1 MRHQS
6 LTALALTLAAALPV
20 QSTHAAGNTPDDAPG
35 AAKLAQ
41 EVQQM
46 REQLQQM
53 QALYGR
59 RIQSLENRLAQAE
72 SQTQSQAGSAEKAA
86 VQAQS
91 SAAEASAASQAAAQN
106 REPARSNAFNPDIS
120 LILTGTYNN
129 LKQRP
134 ETYQI
139 TGFTPTLGNVGPGSR
154 GFSLGE
160 TELVLTANVDPDWRG
175 TAIASLKPE
184 GGVDME
190 NAFIESLGLGHGLN
204 LKAGRFYSGL
214 GYLNEQHAHAW
225 DFVDAP
231 LAYKAFL
238 GNQFAQ
244 DGVQLRWLA
253 PTDTFLEL
261 GLEAGRG
268 QSFPSTNRDKN
279 GNTTGIVFA
288 HLGGDIGASNAWR
301 AGLSY
306 LGTSPRDRA
315 FNDTDS
321 TSTAVSDSF
330 SGKSRLWVLDG
341 VWKWAPN
348 GNADVTNFTLQGEYF
363 RRRESG
369 DLASTSLVGS
379 CAGACSGGYSSAQ
392 SGWYLQGVYQFMPRW
407 RAGLRH
413 DQLNV
418 GTVNIGLADSGV
430 LGSADFPV
438 LASHNPTR
446 NTLMLDYSPSEFS
459 RFRLQLARDESGLGR
474 TDNQVFLQY
483 IQSLGTHGAHK
494 F

>member
-1 MRHQS
+1 MRNLS
-6 LTALALTLAAALPV
+6 LTALALALAAAFPA
-20 QSTHAAGNTPDDAPG
+20 QAAGNATGDAQ
-35 AAKLAQ
+35 LAQ
-41 EVQQM
+41 EVKQM

-53 QALYGR
+53 QAQYER
-59 RIQSLENRLAQAE
+59 RIQSLESRLAQAE
-72 SQTQSQAGSAEKAA
+72 TQAGSAEKAA
-86 VQAQS
+86 AQAQS
-91 SAAEASAASQAAAQN
+91 SAAEASEASKAAAQN

-139 TGFTPTLGNVGPGSR
+139 TGFTPTLGAVGPGSR

-279 GNTTGIVFA
+279 GTTSGVAFA

-321 TSTAVSDSF
+321 SGAAVSDSF

-369 DLASTSLVGS
+369 DLASTSLAGS

-413 DQLNV
+413 DQLNY
-418 GTVNIGLADSGV
+418 GSVNIGLADSGV

-474 TDNQVFLQY
+474 TDNQIFLQY